1 MMLKRIAIVIFIL
14 SSLAFTACKEE
25 QQAKPQK
32 EISEVEREA
41 ATQKALE
48 TNFQKS
54 SGKVWN
60 P

>member
-1 MMLKRIAIVIFIL
+1 MLKKITIFVFIL
-14 SSLAFTACKEE
+14 SSLALTACKEE

-32 EISEVEREA
+32 EISQAEREA

-54 SGKVWN
+54 PAKGW
-60 P
+60 